1 MRQFTTF
8 FKKEW
13 LEAWSS
19 FKLIWMPLVFILLGI
34 TEPIMNYFMEDILS
48 SVGNLPE
55 GVEMVFPDFTAG
67 DILLATTSQFQS
79 IGVIIFVAIFASA
92 ISRERQSGTATLLYV
107 RPITFTSYFMSK
119 WAIASLIG
127 VISVVLGY
135 CSSMYYT
142 YLLYGAVDPMEFIAM
157 VGTYIVWLLFVIS
170 FTLAMSAV
178 FVTSV
183 SVTISIIV
191 FPIGLIINSIIGS
204 FWTYT
209 PWKLGEYGA
218 QIVTGEIIWKYY
230 TGSLILT
237 ILLMIVCI
245 IFGILMSQK
254 NAYKTKI

>member
-8 FKKEW
+8 FKKEF

-19 FKLIWMPLVFILLGI
+19 FKLLWMPLVFILLGI
-34 TEPIMNYFMEDILS
+34 TDPIMNYFMEDILA

-55 GVEMVFPDFTAG
+55 GFEMIFPEFTVG

-107 RPITFTSYFMSK
+107 RPISFTSYFMSK
-119 WAIASLIG
+119 WAMASLIG
-127 VISVVLGY
+127 VISIVLGY

-142 YLLYGAVDPMEFIAM
+142 YLLYGAADPKEFVTM

-183 SVTISIIV
+183 SVAISIIV
-191 FPIGLIINSIIGS
+191 LPIGLIINSIIGS

-209 PWKLGEYGA
+209 PWKLGEYGV
-218 QIVTGEIIWKYY
+218 QIVTGEIVWEYY

-237 ILLMIVCI
+237 FLLIIGCI
-245 IFGILMSQK
+245 MFGIYMSK
-254 NAYKTKI
+254 RNAYKTKI

>member
-1 MRQFTTF
+1 MKQFITF

-19 FKLIWMPLVFILLGI
+19 FKLLWMPLVFILLGI
-34 TEPIMNYFMEDILS
+34 TDPIMNYFMDDILA

-55 GVEMVFPDFTAG
+55 GFEMIFPEFTVE
-67 DILLATTSQFQS
+67 DILLATTGQFQS

-92 ISRERQSGTATLLYV
+92 ISRERQSGTALLLYV
-107 RPITFTSYFMSK
+107 RPISFTSYFMSK
-119 WAIASLIG
+119 WVMASLIG
-127 VISVVLGY
+127 LVSIVLGY

-142 YLLYGAVDPMEFIAM
+142 YLLYGAVNFMDFIAM

-183 SVTISIIV
+183 SMAISIIV
-191 FPIGLIINSIIGS
+191 LPIGLIINSIIGS
-204 FWTYT
+204 FWTYS
-209 PWKLGEYGA
+209 PWKLGEYGV
-218 QIVTGEIIWKYY
+218 QIVTGEIVWKYY
-230 TGSLILT
+230 TGALIIT
-237 ILLMIVCI
+237 ILLILGCI
-245 IFGILMSQK
+245 MFGIFMSKK